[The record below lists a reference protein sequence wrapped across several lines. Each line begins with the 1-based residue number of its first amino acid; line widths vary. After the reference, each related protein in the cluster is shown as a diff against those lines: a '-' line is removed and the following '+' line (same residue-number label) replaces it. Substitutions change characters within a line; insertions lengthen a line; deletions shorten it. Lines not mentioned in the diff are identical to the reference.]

1 MKDVVRWM
9 ACDRARSISDHAAP
23 IQLILVFPIDDATTL
38 LVCLA
43 MERIHTNCLLCRIEL
58 FWSGNCN
65 QQVFGQSTSRLKR
78 VTKRP
83 RIHAMQIKSR
93 FSLVGRS
100 KNSKNKCSEIR
111 NSWSD
116 EEVEKRRK
124 TAIEM
129 QLRLVALI
137 SMQQQ
142 QPYRSRDVFEL
153 AS

>member
-1 MKDVVRWM
+1 
-9 ACDRARSISDHAAP
+9 
-23 IQLILVFPIDDATTL
+23 
-38 LVCLA
+38 
-43 MERIHTNCLLCRIEL
+43 
-58 FWSGNCN
+58 
-65 QQVFGQSTSRLKR
+65 
-78 VTKRP
+78 
-83 RIHAMQIKSR
+83 MQIKSR

-137 SMQQQ
+137 SIQRQ

>member
-1 MKDVVRWM
+1 
-9 ACDRARSISDHAAP
+9 
-23 IQLILVFPIDDATTL
+23 
-38 LVCLA
+38 
-43 MERIHTNCLLCRIEL
+43 
-58 FWSGNCN
+58 
-65 QQVFGQSTSRLKR
+65 
-78 VTKRP
+78 
-83 RIHAMQIKSR
+83 MQIKSR

-100 KNSKNKCSEIR
+100 KNSKNNCSEIR

-142 QPYRSRDVFEL
+142 QPFRRREVFEL
-153 AS
+153 ASYPGA